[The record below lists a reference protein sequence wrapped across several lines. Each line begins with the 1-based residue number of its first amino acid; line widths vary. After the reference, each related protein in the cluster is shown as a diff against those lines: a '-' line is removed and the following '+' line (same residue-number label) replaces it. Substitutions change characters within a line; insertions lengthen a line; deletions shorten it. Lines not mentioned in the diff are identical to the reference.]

1 MKSCQK
7 LSLKTSTNKVI
18 SANKAVKALG
28 GRQKLPVN
36 SRLTMQDMSTFN
48 LKIQPK
54 LTEEELA

>member
-28 GRQKLPVN
+28 GRQKLTVN

>member
-7 LSLKTSTNKVI
+7 LSLKTSANKVI

-28 GRQKLPVN
+28 GRQKLTVN